1 MFMNLGKS
9 LVRQHNEELMHE
21 VRKWHLQ
28 RRLRANR
35 EQRLG
40 IRPQIER
47 RRTGTGMVEM
57 KHNGGAHL
65 TLQLRKVRLAQSMK
79 ALALALLGRRRNSYR
94 SMPRRGG

>member
-1 MFMNLGKS
+1 MFMNLDRS

-21 VRKWHLQ
+21 ARKWHLQ

-40 IRPQIER
+40 TRPQVER
-47 RRTGTGMVEM
+47 GRTGTGVIET
-57 KHNGGAHL
+57 KLKGGAHV

-79 ALALALLGRRRNSYR
+79 ALALALLGRQRNSCR
-94 SMPRRGG
+94 GMPR